1 MLNEE
6 RSERS
11 SNFGHGFAEYT
22 VYNIDYEKIGKVD
35 DVFVDEND
43 QPRYIGVKM
52 GFLDIRFALIPVELI
67 RVNDRRRLV
76 EVAASKEVVKEG
88 PTFADDR
95 ELTPEFEQWVLDY
108 YEVENYSVETAQA
121 HTSRKAHEAPYS
133 HELLDSEDVNLRP
146 GEPMLAAREHFGEEH
161 TGEARG
167 IIRER
172 SSDGPNDGDE
182 LRVPRV
188 EEELRVATRECEA
201 GSIRVRKRV
210 RTDRE
215 QVRVPKKRQEVRVEH
230 IPVEEGMGTPKPEIV
245 DDGDEIRVP
254 VVEGEI
260 VVERRPVVREV
271 LRLRKEV
278 VEEEEVIEEDVR
290 KEEIDI
296 EDRTELNQRKNDVN
310 GGVETLRSLPQKTPV
325 GTKPEERPKRQGK
338 MDSKASLLAED
349 KRQRATKTK
358 AAKANRGG
366 LPLEDY
372 DDLTVEE
379 AKKKIGGLS
388 EEELKRIRSY
398 EKKHK
403 NRKTLL
409 KQLDGE
415 IKDAS

>member
-1 MLNEE
+1 LLDEE

-11 SNFGHGFAEYT
+11 SNCGHGFADYT
-22 VYNIDYEKIGKVD
+22 AYDIDYEKIGKVD

-43 QPRYIGVKM
+43 QPRYFGVKM
-52 GFLDIRFALIPVELI
+52 GFLDIRLTLIPIELI
-67 RVNDRRRLV
+67 RGNDRRGLV

-88 PTFADDR
+88 PTFSDDW
-95 ELTPEFEQWVLDY
+95 ELTPEFEQRVLDY
-108 YEVENYSVETAQA
+108 YEVENYVVETVQA
-121 HTSRKAHEAPYS
+121 RTRREAYEVPYS
-133 HELLDSEDVNLRP
+133 YEPGGEEVNLRS
-146 GEPMLAAREHFGEEH
+146 EKRVEAAHEYFGEDP
-161 TGEARG
+161 TDEARG

-172 SSDGPNDGDE
+172 SSDDPNDEGE

-188 EEELRVATRECEA
+188 EEELRVGTREREA
-201 GSIRVRKRV
+201 GSVGVRKRV

-215 QVRVPKKRQEVRVEH
+215 QLRVPKKRQEVRVERV
-230 IPVEEGMGTPKPEIV
+230 PVEEDSGICEPEIV

-254 VVEGEI
+254 VVEEEV

-296 EDRTELNQRKNDVN
+296 EDRTEHNLRKNDVN
-310 GGVETLRSLPQKTPV
+310 GGAETWRCLPQQTSG
-325 GTKPEERPKRQGK
+325 GTKPEERPQRHAKINR
-338 MDSKASLLAED
+338 KASLLVEG
-349 KRQRATKTK
+349 KRQRVTKTK

-366 LPLEDY
+366 LLLEGY
-372 DDLTVEE
+372 DALTVEE

-388 EEELKRIRSY
+388 EEELKKIRSY

-403 NRKTLL
+403 NRKTLIE
-409 KQLDGE
+409 QLDRK

>member
-1 MLNEE
+1 
-6 RSERS
+6 
-11 SNFGHGFAEYT
+11 
-22 VYNIDYEKIGKVD
+22 
-35 DVFVDEND
+35 
-43 QPRYIGVKM
+43 M
-52 GFLDIRFALIPVELI
+52 GFLDIRLTLIPVELI

-76 EVAASKEVVKEG
+76 EVAASKAVVKEG

-121 HTSRKAHEAPYS
+121 HTRRRDAYEVPYS
-133 HELLDSEDVNLRP
+133 YEPGGEEVNLRSEERV
-146 GEPMLAAREHFGEEH
+146 GAAHEYFREDH

-172 SSDGPNDGDE
+172 GSDNPNDGDE

-188 EEELRVATRECEA
+188 EEELRVGTIEREA
-201 GSIRVRKRV
+201 GSSVRVRKRA
-210 RTDRE
+210 RTERE
-215 QVRVPKKRQEVRVEH
+215 QVRVPEKRQEVRVERV
-230 IPVEEGMGTPKPEIV
+230 PVEEDSGICEPEIV

-254 VVEGEI
+254 VVEEVI

-290 KEEIDI
+290 KEEVNI
-296 EDRTELNQRKNDVN
+296 EDRTERNLRKNDVS
-310 GGVETLRSLPQKTPV
+310 GGAETLHRLPQKTPV
-325 GTKPEERPKRQGK
+325 GTKPEERPKRHGK
-338 MDSKASLLAED
+338 TDRKAFLLAEG
-349 KRQRATKTK
+349 KRQRATKVK

-366 LPLEDY
+366 LPLEGY
-372 DDLTVEE
+372 DELTVEE
-379 AKKKIGGLS
+379 AKKKIGRLS
-388 EEELKRIRSY
+388 EEELKKVRSY

-403 NRKTLL
+403 NRKTLI
-409 KQLDGE
+409 KRLDRK

>member
-1 MLNEE
+1 MLDEE

-11 SNFGHGFAEYT
+11 SNFGHDFADYT
-22 VYNIDYEKIGKVD
+22 VYDIDYEKIGKVD

-52 GFLDIRFALIPVELI
+52 GFLDIRLTLIPVELI

-76 EVAASKEVVKEG
+76 EVAASKAVVKEG

-121 HTSRKAHEAPYS
+121 HTRRRDAYEVPYS
-133 HELLDSEDVNLRP
+133 YEPGGEEVNLRSEERV
-146 GEPMLAAREHFGEEH
+146 GAAHEYFREDH
-161 TGEARG
+161 TGEGRG

-172 SSDGPNDGDE
+172 SSDNPNDGDE

-188 EEELRVATRECEA
+188 EEELRVATREREA

-215 QVRVPKKRQEVRVEH
+215 QVRIPKKRQEVRVER

-254 VVEGEI
+254 VVEEEI

-278 VEEEEVIEEDVR
+278 VEEEEVIEEEVR

-296 EDRTELNQRKNDVN
+296 
-310 GGVETLRSLPQKTPV
+310 
-325 GTKPEERPKRQGK
+325 EERPKRQGK
-338 MDSKASLLAED
+338 MDSKASSLAED

-409 KQLDGE
+409 KQLDGK